1 MAAPSGPCGRETA
14 PAAQPTGRA
23 LTKGIWSFFQ
33 NKYKN
38 HVKQLDS
45 RQAVSC
51 WKCHVEPHDVGVIK
65 KKEKKI
71 GGCKKTS
78 GGSAEGRPRQL
89 VLPACGCVG
98 SGPGSVGRGGQS
110 WGTGRRQLRVP
121 TRMTLKEAA
130 FCVSGPGVW
139 TIVSATAIGDRKSV
153 V

>member
-65 KKEKKI
+65 KKEKKKSEVARKHPE
-71 GGCKKTS
+71 GLQREDP
-78 GGSAEGRPRQL
+78 GSLYCQL
-89 VLPACGCVG
+89 VGVWAPVLAVWVG
-98 SGPGSVGRGGQS
+98 EARAGGQA
-110 WGTGRRQLRVP
+110 G
-121 TRMTLKEAA
+121 
-130 FCVSGPGVW
+130 VSFECPPG
-139 TIVSATAIGDRKSV
+139 
-153 V
+153 